1 MYQLSCLYWV
11 YASMGDYWDERI
23 LDRMELLLISKIN
36 VELKLQRKFEIE
48 RDDRTDA
55 GLQTIRLG
63 DILSI
68 VSYYEKSTNL

>member
-1 MYQLSCLYWV
+1 
-11 YASMGDYWDERI
+11 
-23 LDRMELLLISKIN
+23 MELLLISKIN